1 MSLQCEQYFFHCHHC
16 RHSSHRNHF
25 RCYSVTTEW
34 RGCIG
39 CLKLQVSFH
48 KRATNYRALWWK
60 QTYADKTSCAISPPC
75 TTVVTISAI
84 IVVQTLAG
92 SLVSLQ
98 CHLAPSLGFQGP
110 LQFYLLM
117 HRARALSSSP
127 ALSVCVRESVCMCVR
142 VWEGESERIGVWVCI
157 CVTVLIRLV
166 RFRVWGGYD

>member
-1 MSLQCEQYFFHCHHC
+1 MSLQCEQYFFHYHHC
-16 RHSSHRNHF
+16 CHCSHCKHL
-25 RCYSVTTEW
+25 RCYSFTTEW
-34 RGCIG
+34 RGCIE

-84 IVVQTLAG
+84 ITVQTLAG
-92 SLVSLQ
+92 LLVSLQ

-127 ALSVCVRESVCMCVR
+127 SLSVCVRESVYVCTCVGR
-142 VWEGESERIGVWVCI
+142 RE
-157 CVTVLIRLV
+157 
-166 RFRVWGGYD
+166 